1 VGLQLLL
8 SINSDSG
15 PVAGGAFATMQA
27 GAVGGAVVKGSA
39 LAFAQSVAMAGVP
52 AAAVAKGTVAI

>member
-1 VGLQLLL
+1 ML